1 MAIPSLEETLQR
13 LATSFTVRDIM
24 IPAEKLICAPREK
37 DAPTV
42 SAEKPDF
49 NVIPIKPHKQ
59 IKCYYERDS
68 RETKPIT
75 PHDLISEGTSILD
88 LVRIFANNRGFYFVL
103 AQCQIAGYVHFSD
116 LNNRVVK
123 LTIYTIIEALESHAL
138 ISLGSSI
145 DEEFLM
151 KSLAKG
157 RFKKIKSLFE
167 RAREKDA
174 NRSWADFLNIED
186 ILRLA
191 VKSGT
196 IQLPEHMIKAIVCV
210 RNKVAHQ
217 VRPLI
222 NEQRDAA
229 LLERVACQCRQA
241 LG

>member
-1 MAIPSLEETLQR
+1 MPIPSLEETLQR

-24 IPAEKLICAPREK
+24 IPAENLICAPREK

-42 SAEKPDF
+42 SAENPDL

-59 IKCYYERDS
+59 IRGYYERDS
-68 RETKPIT
+68 GETKLIT
-75 PHDLISEGTSILD
+75 PHDLISDGTSILD
-88 LVRIFANNRGFYFVL
+88 LVKILAKQGFYFVL

-138 ISLGSSI
+138 TSLGSPI
-145 DEEFLM
+145 DEEFLR
-151 KSLAKG
+151 KSLGRG
-157 RFKKIKSLFE
+157 RFERIKFLFE
-167 RAREKDA
+167 KARRKDA

-186 ILRLA
+186 ILWLA
-191 VKSGT
+191 VKSGK
-196 IQLPEHMIKAIVCV
+196 IRLPEHMIEDIGRV

-222 NEQRDAA
+222 NEQQDAA
-229 LLERVACQCRQA
+229 LLERVIRQCCQA